1 MIVLFCFVIALF
13 IISSSFSDSVR
24 LFVCVEVLRP
34 SQPDVCKAVLGDCGL
49 C

>member
-1 MIVLFCFVIALF
+1 MIVLFSFVIALF

-34 SQPDVCKAVLGDCGL
+34 SQPDAVLGDCGL